1 MKRKVEIVE
10 IVEETVK
17 MTKEQLVKE
26 LDENGISYFLNN
38 YDVDD
43 EFILENKN
51 LFNKKDFIQNC
62 FLSEKSIKYFIDN
75 EFLSKNDIFEMNMST
90 YGNLSHEF
98 ILENSDNINWTRM
111 ILYICTQTDNFDKYE
126 DIIVEKGLFNLIS
139 SNDLPI
145 DFIRKYKEKLD
156 WSKLSMVKYFTEN
169 EILEFKDFYVNYS
182 NYNPST
188 FEKIQIRVLQQDK
201 IENMD
206 ISQIE
211 DYIDNMPEEKVAD
224 EKPYDNN

>member
-62 FLSEKSIKYFIDN
+62 FLSEKSIKYFIEN